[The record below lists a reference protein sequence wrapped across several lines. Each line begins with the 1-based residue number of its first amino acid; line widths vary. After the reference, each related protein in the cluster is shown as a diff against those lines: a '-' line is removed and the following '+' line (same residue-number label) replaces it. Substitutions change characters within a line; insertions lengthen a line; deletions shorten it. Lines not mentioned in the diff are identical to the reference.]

1 MFTTEELFSWT
12 GVLIIAAIIIMSIVL
27 AALLYM
33 EFKQR
38 GRRAELDRLRAIN
51 ERFYAEENLRRI
63 AKLSREEKEK
73 SED

>member
-12 GVLIIAAIIIMSIVL
+12 GVLIISAIIIMSIVL

-38 GRRAELDRLRAIN
+38 RRRAELDRLRAIN